1 MTTGTFV
8 QEPLPYAENA
18 LEPHISARTFSFH
31 YGRHHKAYVDKAA
44 DLVKTSPWAGQSVED
59 VIRGTVGKPDFAALF
74 NNAAQAWNHAFF
86 WTCLKP
92 GGGGAPTGALGE
104 ALAKTFGNHEAFKK
118 QFVEAAVGQFGSGWA
133 WLTAGGGVLKIEKT
147 SNADTPLAHGRVP
160 LFTVDVWE
168 HAYYL
173 DYQNRRAD
181 FVATVLDKLADWDAV
196 ARRLTTA

>member
-1 MTTGTFV
+1 MSTTIFV
-8 QEPLPYAENA
+8 QAPLPYPENA
-18 LEPHISARTFSFH
+18 LEPFISARTFSFH

-44 DLVKTSPWAGQSVED
+44 DLVKCTPWAGQPVEE
-59 VIRGTVGKPDFAALF
+59 VIRQSAGKPEFAALF

-92 GGGGAPTGALGE
+92 GGGGMPSGPLAD
-104 ALAKTFGNHEAFKK
+104 ALAKAFGSVESFKK
-118 QFVEAAVGQFGSGWA
+118 QFIEAAVGQFGSGWA
-133 WLTAGGGVLKIEKT
+133 WLVADGGTLKIEKT
-147 SNADTPLAHGRVP
+147 ANADTPLAHGRRP

-181 FVATVLDKLADWDAV
+181 FVQTVLDKLADWDGV
-196 ARRLTTA
+196 ARRLTA